1 MSEQSEDF
9 DNAKILGLPR
19 LICSKKSLTFDIE
32 TNIPFQGRI
41 SVMKKIHRQACVRDY
56 SENIQR
62 NATFK
67 IELQHCMELTYLN
80 NGTRVFSA
88 QIEVGF
94 HPLVITSNDRLFS
107 VKCID
112 NSHAVAHIAAKKE
125 DNHCTH
131 TVRLASRWESGT
143 VFHVGD
149 AVVHEWNC
157 NFSCKEDQKYQT
169 FLTNCNVLSNDGQ
182 TIHLVD
188 ENGCIVDSELMGE
201 IVYNNFMP
209 KIFARARMFKL
220 MNDEKYRIECQVQ
233 MCTTDGVCKDRIF
246 PPKCAFTKEEI
257 LSRYMAKPKPD
268 SIEDTIMT
276 GTINNQYER
285 QVKVVS
291 EWITVHNNQYTNI
304 ELLNE
309 RYYLTTIMND
319 KMEEPKIQQP
329 MRHFLMGISYRNPK
343 QNETEKDEST
353 GKDGSPI
360 ALIHPSPSFR
370 PDSGFA
376 DRLLINGLSETDDGE
391 ETNASGMS
399 EQNVGDSTPVILES
413 ESSSTKTTTNEKRE
427 LNTSVVKDKS
437 TQSSTITTTTKSS
450 TSTNRSSSKIGSK
463 PNTTISRLTTQK
475 SKNITTP
482 SASITSNKAATTSK
496 ASSTKQT
503 SWRGSRSSTAKP
515 FPKEDIIGSSDQKR
529 FSISPCNYGGSEG
542 ALFQISRQKLDI
554 DKTEEVT
561 IVSETSVS
569 SHTDGG
575 LNTVIKEKFA
585 NLRDWRLDDRTI
597 NDTDILPERQVACT
611 NATIIATPRK
621 CSWSGIEHL
630 LVIWSFASLLVWI
643 VMIAICFYR
652 QANKPTWVEFRERE
666 LQRMAQS
673 RVLQHDHPWIH
684 ADAFEETRSVPWLV
698 RKMISGKM
706 QKGRFLIKRD
716 GDEYIYD
723 TGNAAR
729 DLQYRFKLG
738 ETFTDTGY
746 DGKQHKTCEAKSNGN
761 SVIWKREFAKKI

>member
-1 MSEQSEDF
+1 
-9 DNAKILGLPR
+9 
-19 LICSKKSLTFDIE
+19 
-32 TNIPFQGRI
+32 
-41 SVMKKIHRQACVRDY
+41 
-56 SENIQR
+56 
-62 NATFK
+62 
-67 IELQHCMELTYLN
+67 
-80 NGTRVFSA
+80 
-88 QIEVGF
+88 
-94 HPLVITSNDRLFS
+94 
-107 VKCID
+107 
-112 NSHAVAHIAAKKE
+112 
-125 DNHCTH
+125 
-131 TVRLASRWESGT
+131 
-143 VFHVGD
+143 
-149 AVVHEWNC
+149 
-157 NFSCKEDQKYQT
+157 
-169 FLTNCNVLSNDGQ
+169 
-182 TIHLVD
+182 
-188 ENGCIVDSELMGE
+188 
-201 IVYNNFMP
+201 
-209 KIFARARMFKL
+209 
-220 MNDEKYRIECQVQ
+220 
-233 MCTTDGVCKDRIF
+233 
-246 PPKCAFTKEEI
+246 
-257 LSRYMAKPKPD
+257 MAKPKPD

-353 GKDGSPI
+353 GKDGAPI

-376 DRLLINGLSETDDGE
+376 GLSETDDGE

-437 TQSSTITTTTKSS
+437 TQSFTITTTTKSS

-515 FPKEDIIGSSDQKR
+515 FPKEDITGSSDQDPLNSRETAATLHFYANTKSSTVPSTTIMR
-529 FSISPCNYGGSEG
+529 SHQAPINSQHVFPSDASIVGNK
-542 ALFQISRQKLDI
+542 ISRQKLDI

-569 SHTDGG
+569 SHTDGS

-684 ADAFEETRSVPWLV
+684 ADAFEETRSKNKNELT
-698 RKMISGKM
+698 MIQG
-706 QKGRFLIKRD
+706 
-716 GDEYIYD
+716 
-723 TGNAAR
+723 
-729 DLQYRFKLG
+729 
-738 ETFTDTGY
+738 TF
-746 DGKQHKTCEAKSNGN
+746 
-761 SVIWKREFAKKI
+761 